1 MTRGIPLSWLQ
12 LKREKLRL
20 AVALAGV
27 AFAVVLIFM
36 QLGFQ
41 SAMFKSAVHFHEAL
55 DGDLFLVSP
64 TFDFLPQPK
73 SFSRRRLHQALA
85 WPGVVS
91 ATPIYLEVTLWK
103 NPDTGKTRT
112 IMLIGVDPTDPG
124 IRLPGL
130 IEQSERIRREDV
142 VLFDRDSRPEYGPI
156 AQRVAAGEPVTT
168 EVSHRRV
175 FVQGLF
181 TFGTSF
187 GIDGSVLTSD
197 MNFLRIDPLRP
208 LGLIDV
214 GVIRLAPG
222 SDPIAVRDALRTGLP
237 NDVVVLT
244 RADFIARE
252 LAYWRNST
260 PIGYVFTFGVIMG
273 FVVGAIIVYQI
284 LFADV
289 SDHLAEYATLKA
301 MGYTNRYLFGVVFQ
315 EAIILAVLGFL
326 PALGICIYL
335 YRLTSDA
342 TRLPLQM
349 TAPTAAFV
357 LALAVIMCCLSGA
370 IALRKIRSADPAEI
384 F

>member
-1 MTRGIPLSWLQ
+1 MIRNVPLSWLQ
-12 LKREKLRL
+12 LRREKLRL
-20 AVALAGV
+20 LVALAGV
-27 AFAVVLIFM
+27 AFAVLLIFM

-41 SAMFKSAVHFHEAL
+41 TAMFKSAVHFHESL

-73 SFSRRRLHQALA
+73 SFSRRRLAQALA

-91 ATPIYLEVTLWK
+91 ATPIYLSVTLWK
-103 NPDTGKTRT
+103 NPDSGKTRT
-112 IMLIGVDPTDPG
+112 IFLIGVDPTDPG
-124 IRLPGL
+124 LRIPGVA
-130 IEQSERIRREDV
+130 EQTQRIRRQDV

-156 AQRVAAGEPVTT
+156 AERVGAGEPVTA
-168 EVSHRRV
+168 EMAHRRV
-175 FVQGLF
+175 FVQGLI

-187 GIDGSVLTSD
+187 GVDGTVLTSD
-197 MNFLRIDPLRP
+197 MNFLRIEQMRP

-222 SDPIAVRDALRTGLP
+222 TDPVAVRDALRAGLP
-237 NDVVVLT
+237 NDVLVLT

-252 LAYWRNST
+252 LTYWNNST

-301 MGYTNRYLFGVVFQ
+301 MGYSNRYLFGVVFQ
-315 EAIILAVLGFL
+315 EAVILAVLGFL
-326 PALGICIYL
+326 PALALCIYL
-335 YRLTSDA
+335 YRLTSEA
-342 TRLPLQM
+342 TRLPMQM
-349 TAPTAAFV
+349 TVPTAAFV
-357 LALAVIMCCLSGA
+357 LGLAVLMCCISGA